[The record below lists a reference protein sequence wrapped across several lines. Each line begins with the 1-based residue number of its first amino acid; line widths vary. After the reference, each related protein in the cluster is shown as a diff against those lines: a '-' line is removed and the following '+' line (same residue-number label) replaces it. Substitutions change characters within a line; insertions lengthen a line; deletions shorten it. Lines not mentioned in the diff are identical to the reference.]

1 MLAKNTVSLWYD
13 KDALEAAQFYAATFP
28 DSAVTAV
35 NISPGEFPG
44 AHPGE
49 VLTVEFTVLGIPC
62 LGINGGPMFT
72 HNEAFSFL
80 VTTDSQ
86 EETDRYWD
94 ALVGNGGSAGQCG
107 WCKDRWGVWWQIQ
120 PRFIFELFAVGGEEA
135 RRVFEA
141 MGTMSKLDIAALEAA
156 RRG

>member
-1 MLAKNTVSLWYD
+1 MLAKNIVSLWFN
-13 KDALEAAQFYAATFP
+13 KDALEAAKFYAATFP

-44 AHPGE
+44 AHHGE

-62 LGINGGPMFT
+62 LGINGGPMFM

-86 EETDRYWD
+86 EETDQYWN
-94 ALVGNGGSAGQCG
+94 ALVSNGGSAGQCG
-107 WCKDRWGVWWQIQ
+107 WCKDRWGVSWQIQ

-141 MGTMSKLDIAALEAA
+141 MGTMSKLDTAVLQAA